1 MKRLILTSLCLLFA
15 RGAFA
20 WGQKGHDVTAYIAEC
35 RLTPEAA
42 EKVRKALDGYSPVY
56 IANWLDFASYWPEY
70 AYSKTWHY
78 LNIDEG
84 ETLESMSRN
93 PGGDVLTA
101 VTRLTE
107 KLKSGRLTPE
117 EETLSLKMLIHLVG
131 DMHCPMHLGRLSD
144 LGGNKRPVR
153 FFGRDTNLH
162 SVWDT
167 NIPEAVHKWSY
178 SEWQQQIDRLTDEEA
193 AQIAAGEPA
202 DWVKETHEICKEIY
216 GFTPEGTDIS
226 YDYLFKYTP
235 VVERQF
241 LRGGHRLARLL
252 GGDGD
257 LGAACAAWNAD
268 RAAARAPGDV
278 AHIRTAWGDGQADIL
293 GLARS
298 QGQAGLGKDD
308 ARIFRRVARNGDRAG
323 RADLAVRGG
332 DGDIGC
338 AGVDAGEL
346 HAVAAALNAHDAVV
360 AALPGQAGLCVG
372 RFRGGGQ
379 RLGAALLQV
388 QRGGA

>member
-167 NIPEAVHKWSY
+167 NIPEAAHKWSY
-178 SEWQQQIDRLTDEEA
+178 SEWQQQIDRLTDEADAEVA
-193 AQIAAGEPA
+193 RFHPA
-202 DWVKETHEICKEIY
+202 YFPDFRNHL
-216 GFTPEGTDIS
+216 D
-226 YDYLFKYTP
+226 P
-235 VVERQF
+235 VVKTG
-241 LRGGHRLARLL
+241 LRHRYLPIGNHVFRPLPRFGRRPARMSYYT
-252 GGDGD
+252 
-257 LGAACAAWNAD
+257 ACPPDCKAN
-268 RAAARAPGDV
+268 RASSR
-278 AHIRTAWGDGQADIL
+278 HKT
-293 GLARS
+293 
-298 QGQAGLGKDD
+298 K
-308 ARIFRRVARNGDRAG
+308 
-323 RADLAVRGG
+323 
-332 DGDIGC
+332 
-338 AGVDAGEL
+338 
-346 HAVAAALNAHDAVV
+346 
-360 AALPGQAGLCVG
+360 
-372 RFRGGGQ
+372 RFTFPPP
-379 RLGAALLQV
+379 V
-388 QRGGA
+388 H

>member
-117 EETLSLKMLIHLVG
+117 EERSA
-131 DMHCPMHLGRLSD
+131 
-144 LGGNKRPVR
+144 
-153 FFGRDTNLH
+153 
-162 SVWDT
+162 
-167 NIPEAVHKWSY
+167 EATIMFSTF
-178 SEWQQQIDRLTDEEA
+178 SA
-193 AQIAAGEPA
+193 
-202 DWVKETHEICKEIY
+202 
-216 GFTPEGTDIS
+216 
-226 YDYLFKYTP
+226 
-235 VVERQF
+235 
-241 LRGGHRLARLL
+241 
-252 GGDGD
+252 
-257 LGAACAAWNAD
+257 
-268 RAAARAPGDV
+268 
-278 AHIRTAWGDGQADIL
+278 
-293 GLARS
+293 
-298 QGQAGLGKDD
+298 
-308 ARIFRRVARNGDRAG
+308 
-323 RADLAVRGG
+323 
-332 DGDIGC
+332 
-338 AGVDAGEL
+338 
-346 HAVAAALNAHDAVV
+346 
-360 AALPGQAGLCVG
+360 
-372 RFRGGGQ
+372 
-379 RLGAALLQV
+379 
-388 QRGGA
+388 

>member
-1 MKRLILTSLCLLFA
+1 M
-15 RGAFA
+15 
-20 WGQKGHDVTAYIAEC
+20 TAYIAEC

-84 ETLESMSRN
+84 ETLESHVPESRGRRAD
-93 PGGDVLTA
+93 GGDPTHGETQVGTPH
-101 VTRLTE
+101 TRGGDALAQDAD
-107 KLKSGRLTPE
+107 SPGRGHALPDAPRTVERP
-117 EETLSLKMLIHLVG
+117 
-131 DMHCPMHLGRLSD
+131 GRQQAA
-144 LGGNKRPVR
+144 VR

-193 AQIAAGEPA
+193 AQIAAGKPA

-252 GGDGD
+252 
-257 LGAACAAWNAD
+257 NEIY
-268 RAAARAPGDV
+268 R
-278 AHIRTAWGDGQADIL
+278 
-293 GLARS
+293 
-298 QGQAGLGKDD
+298 
-308 ARIFRRVARNGDRAG
+308 
-323 RADLAVRGG
+323 
-332 DGDIGC
+332 
-338 AGVDAGEL
+338 
-346 HAVAAALNAHDAVV
+346 
-360 AALPGQAGLCVG
+360 
-372 RFRGGGQ
+372 
-379 RLGAALLQV
+379 
-388 QRGGA
+388 

>member
-1 MKRLILTSLCLLFA
+1 MKRFWLFVLCAGSLQTAL
-15 RGAFA
+15 G

-35 RLTPEAA
+35 NLTPEAA
-42 EKVRKALDGYSPVY
+42 QEIDRVLDGHSPVY
-56 IANWLDFASYWPEY
+56 YANWLDSASHTPEY
-70 AYSKTWHY
+70 AYTRTWHY
-78 LNIDEG
+78 ANIDEG
-84 ETLESMSRN
+84 YTYDTMPKE
-93 PGGDVLTA
+93 PAGDVVTA
-101 VTRLTE
+101 VNDLVAE
-107 KLKSGRLTPE
+107 LKSKE
-117 EETLSLKMLIHLVG
+117 LSAEKEAEALKMLIHLVG

-252 GGDGD
+252 
-257 LGAACAAWNAD
+257 NEIY
-268 RAAARAPGDV
+268 R
-278 AHIRTAWGDGQADIL
+278 
-293 GLARS
+293 
-298 QGQAGLGKDD
+298 
-308 ARIFRRVARNGDRAG
+308 
-323 RADLAVRGG
+323 
-332 DGDIGC
+332 
-338 AGVDAGEL
+338 
-346 HAVAAALNAHDAVV
+346 
-360 AALPGQAGLCVG
+360 
-372 RFRGGGQ
+372 
-379 RLGAALLQV
+379 
-388 QRGGA
+388 

>member
-1 MKRLILTSLCLLFA
+1 MGTEGARRDGVYRRMPSDARSGREGPQGARRLLARVYRQLARLL
-15 RGAFA
+15 GSI
-20 WGQKGHDVTAYIAEC
+20 GV
-35 RLTPEAA
+35 
-42 EKVRKALDGYSPVY
+42 
-56 IANWLDFASYWPEY
+56 ASYWPEY

-252 GGDGD
+252 
-257 LGAACAAWNAD
+257 NEIY
-268 RAAARAPGDV
+268 R
-278 AHIRTAWGDGQADIL
+278 
-293 GLARS
+293 
-298 QGQAGLGKDD
+298 
-308 ARIFRRVARNGDRAG
+308 
-323 RADLAVRGG
+323 
-332 DGDIGC
+332 
-338 AGVDAGEL
+338 
-346 HAVAAALNAHDAVV
+346 
-360 AALPGQAGLCVG
+360 
-372 RFRGGGQ
+372 
-379 RLGAALLQV
+379 
-388 QRGGA
+388 

>member
-131 DMHCPMHLGRLSD
+131 DMHC
-144 LGGNKRPVR
+144 
-153 FFGRDTNLH
+153 
-162 SVWDT
+162 
-167 NIPEAVHKWSY
+167 I
-178 SEWQQQIDRLTDEEA
+178 
-193 AQIAAGEPA
+193 
-202 DWVKETHEICKEIY
+202 
-216 GFTPEGTDIS
+216 
-226 YDYLFKYTP
+226 
-235 VVERQF
+235 
-241 LRGGHRLARLL
+241 
-252 GGDGD
+252 
-257 LGAACAAWNAD
+257 
-268 RAAARAPGDV
+268 
-278 AHIRTAWGDGQADIL
+278 GQCMSPT
-293 GLARS
+293 R
-298 QGQAGLGKDD
+298 
-308 ARIFRRVARNGDRAG
+308 
-323 RADLAVRGG
+323 
-332 DGDIGC
+332 
-338 AGVDAGEL
+338 
-346 HAVAAALNAHDAVV
+346 
-360 AALPGQAGLCVG
+360 
-372 RFRGGGQ
+372 
-379 RLGAALLQV
+379 
-388 QRGGA
+388 

>member
-1 MKRLILTSLCLLFA
+1 MVSHSDCELYQAFDLCYDYDIYGDFLSYVQGKTELTDYVRALERQESIYPADYAKLRFLENHDRPRMAHLFPERRTRLNWLCWMF
-15 RGAFA
+15 F
-20 WGQKGHDVTAYIAEC
+20 QKGTALLYSGQEWENDHRPDLFDPDPIPMEGPAPLEGLIR
-35 RLTPEAA
+35 RLT
-42 EKVRKALDGYSPVY
+42 ALKKDPLFEIG
-56 IANWLDFASYWPEY
+56 
-70 AYSKTWHY
+70 AYS
-78 LNIDEG
+78 L
-84 ETLESMSRN
+84 RAC
-93 PGGDVLTA
+93 PGDVLTA

-252 GGDGD
+252 
-257 LGAACAAWNAD
+257 NEIY
-268 RAAARAPGDV
+268 R
-278 AHIRTAWGDGQADIL
+278 
-293 GLARS
+293 
-298 QGQAGLGKDD
+298 
-308 ARIFRRVARNGDRAG
+308 
-323 RADLAVRGG
+323 
-332 DGDIGC
+332 
-338 AGVDAGEL
+338 
-346 HAVAAALNAHDAVV
+346 
-360 AALPGQAGLCVG
+360 
-372 RFRGGGQ
+372 
-379 RLGAALLQV
+379 
-388 QRGGA
+388 

>member
-167 NIPEAVHKWSY
+167 NIPEAAHKWSY

-202 DWVKETHEICKEIY
+202 AMSHSVKIVPPCAMPSGLSSSGVRSSSTVAPPSLSSVTTCMC
-216 GFTPEGTDIS
+216 IS
-226 YDYLFKYTP
+226 LFKPPASCRSLRISSMVKVRTP
-235 VVERQF
+235 
-241 LRGGHRLARLL
+241 LY
-252 GGDGD
+252 
-257 LGAACAAWNAD
+257 
-268 RAAARAPGDV
+268 
-278 AHIRTAWGDGQADIL
+278 IL
-293 GLARS
+293 
-298 QGQAGLGKDD
+298 
-308 ARIFRRVARNGDRAG
+308 
-323 RADLAVRGG
+323 
-332 DGDIGC
+332 
-338 AGVDAGEL
+338 
-346 HAVAAALNAHDAVV
+346 
-360 AALPGQAGLCVG
+360 
-372 RFRGGGQ
+372 
-379 RLGAALLQV
+379 
-388 QRGGA
+388 

>member
-216 GFTPEGTDIS
+216 ASSPEGTKIE
-226 YDYLFKYTP
+226 YDYIFKYTP

-252 GGDGD
+252 
-257 LGAACAAWNAD
+257 NEIY
-268 RAAARAPGDV
+268 R
-278 AHIRTAWGDGQADIL
+278 
-293 GLARS
+293 
-298 QGQAGLGKDD
+298 
-308 ARIFRRVARNGDRAG
+308 
-323 RADLAVRGG
+323 
-332 DGDIGC
+332 
-338 AGVDAGEL
+338 
-346 HAVAAALNAHDAVV
+346 
-360 AALPGQAGLCVG
+360 
-372 RFRGGGQ
+372 
-379 RLGAALLQV
+379 
-388 QRGGA
+388 

>member
-235 VVERQF
+235 VVERPA
-241 LRGGHRLARLL
+241 GGSFPERRISNS
-252 GGDGD
+252 GR
-257 LGAACAAWNAD
+257 N
-268 RAAARAPGDV
+268 
-278 AHIRTAWGDGQADIL
+278 IRNPVTSGIL
-293 GLARS
+293 FS
-298 QGQAGLGKDD
+298 DY
-308 ARIFRRVARNGDRAG
+308 
-323 RADLAVRGG
+323 
-332 DGDIGC
+332 
-338 AGVDAGEL
+338 
-346 HAVAAALNAHDAVV
+346 
-360 AALPGQAGLCVG
+360 LCIVNG
-372 RFRGGGQ
+372 RFRNPEPGETEN
-379 RLGAALLQV
+379 
-388 QRGGA
+388 RGRSWNTEFWAERACA

>member
-131 DMHCPMHLGRLSD
+131 DMHCPMHTGRLSD
-144 LGGNKRPVR
+144 IGGNQRPVLM
-153 FFGRDTNLH
+153 FGRKTNLH
-162 SVWDT
+162 SAWDSA
-167 NIPEAVHKWSY
+167 ILEAGHKWSY
-178 SEWQQQIDRLTDEEA
+178 TEWQEQIDRLTDDEA
-193 AQIAAGEPA
+193 ALVQAGEPQ
-202 DWVKETHEICKEIY
+202 DWLKETHAICVGIY
-216 GFTPEGTDIS
+216 EDSPEGTKIS
-226 YDYLFKYTP
+226 YDYVDKYTP
-235 VVERQF
+235 VIEQQF
-241 LRGGHRLARLL
+241 VRGGYRLARLL
-252 GGDGD
+252 
-257 LGAACAAWNAD
+257 NEIY
-268 RAAARAPGDV
+268 R
-278 AHIRTAWGDGQADIL
+278 
-293 GLARS
+293 
-298 QGQAGLGKDD
+298 
-308 ARIFRRVARNGDRAG
+308 
-323 RADLAVRGG
+323 
-332 DGDIGC
+332 
-338 AGVDAGEL
+338 
-346 HAVAAALNAHDAVV
+346 
-360 AALPGQAGLCVG
+360 
-372 RFRGGGQ
+372 
-379 RLGAALLQV
+379 
-388 QRGGA
+388 

>member
-153 FFGRDTNLH
+153 FFGRD
-162 SVWDT
+162 
-167 NIPEAVHKWSY
+167 
-178 SEWQQQIDRLTDEEA
+178 
-193 AQIAAGEPA
+193 EPA
-202 DWVKETHEICKEIY
+202 FGLGHEH
-216 GFTPEGTDIS
+216 S
-226 YDYLFKYTP
+226 
-235 VVERQF
+235 
-241 LRGGHRLARLL
+241 RGGPQMELQRV
-252 GGDGD
+252 
-257 LGAACAAWNAD
+257 AAAD
-268 RAAARAPGDV
+268 RPA
-278 AHIRTAWGDGQADIL
+278 DGRRGCAD
-293 GLARS
+293 
-298 QGQAGLGKDD
+298 
-308 ARIFRRVARNGDRAG
+308 RRRRAG
-323 RADLAVRGG
+323 RLGEGDARNLQGDLRLHPRRDRYFVRLPLQVHARRRTAVPARRTPPGPPAER
-332 DGDIGC
+332 DIPIT
-338 AGVDAGEL
+338 ASAQDK
-346 HAVAAALNAHDAVV
+346 AARRRET
-360 AALPGQAGLCVG
+360 GG
-372 RFRGGGQ
+372 RFVS
-379 RLGAALLQV
+379 GAPNL
-388 QRGGA
+388 

>member
-144 LGGNKRPVR
+144 LGVSSDATRTCIRSG
-153 FFGRDTNLH
+153 
-162 SVWDT
+162 
-167 NIPEAVHKWSY
+167 
-178 SEWQQQIDRLTDEEA
+178 
-193 AQIAAGEPA
+193 
-202 DWVKETHEICKEIY
+202 
-216 GFTPEGTDIS
+216 
-226 YDYLFKYTP
+226 
-235 VVERQF
+235 
-241 LRGGHRLARLL
+241 
-252 GGDGD
+252 
-257 LGAACAAWNAD
+257 
-268 RAAARAPGDV
+268 
-278 AHIRTAWGDGQADIL
+278 IRTFPR
-293 GLARS
+293 RS
-298 QGQAGLGKDD
+298 T
-308 ARIFRRVARNGDRAG
+308 NGVTASGSSRSTG
-323 RADLAVRGG
+323 
-332 DGDIGC
+332 
-338 AGVDAGEL
+338 
-346 HAVAAALNAHDAVV
+346 
-360 AALPGQAGLCVG
+360 
-372 RFRGGGQ
+372 
-379 RLGAALLQV
+379 
-388 QRGGA
+388 

>member
-153 FFGRDTNLH
+153 FFGRD
-162 SVWDT
+162 
-167 NIPEAVHKWSY
+167 
-178 SEWQQQIDRLTDEEA
+178 
-193 AQIAAGEPA
+193 
-202 DWVKETHEICKEIY
+202 
-216 GFTPEGTDIS
+216 
-226 YDYLFKYTP
+226 
-235 VVERQF
+235 
-241 LRGGHRLARLL
+241 RG
-252 GGDGD
+252 
-257 LGAACAAWNAD
+257 CAD
-268 RAAARAPGDV
+268 R
-278 AHIRTAWGDGQADIL
+278 
-293 GLARS
+293 
-298 QGQAGLGKDD
+298 
-308 ARIFRRVARNGDRAG
+308 RRRAG
-323 RADLAVRGG
+323 RLGEGDARNLQGDLRLHPRRDRYFVRLPLQVHARRRTAVPARRTPPGPPAER
-332 DGDIGC
+332 DIPIN
-338 AGVDAGEL
+338 ASAQDK
-346 HAVAAALNAHDAVV
+346 AARRRET
-360 AALPGQAGLCVG
+360 GG
-372 RFRGGGQ
+372 RFVS
-379 RLGAALLQV
+379 GAPNQ
-388 QRGGA
+388 